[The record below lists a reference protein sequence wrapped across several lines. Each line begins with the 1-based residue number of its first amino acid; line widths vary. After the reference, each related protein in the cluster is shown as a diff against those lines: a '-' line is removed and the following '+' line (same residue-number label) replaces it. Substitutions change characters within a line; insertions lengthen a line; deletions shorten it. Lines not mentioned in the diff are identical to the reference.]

1 MFTWFLLGRRAAA
14 SLPPQV
20 HSHHLITRLDFQK
33 LQPWPRFTCALMTT
47 LCVCTSLLYF
57 LVCLWR
63 VKIVEW
69 CWLIKKKQKKN
80 CCEAARG
87 GGPIIM
93 LQKGEVFDSWAN
105 AVIKTQTPTLLKC
118 RVRWETDT
126 TRWGRRL
133 AKHCRALPQFAL
145 CILPSG
151 TANEWDKEEEK
162 KKGFRLLMVLPQLHN

>member
-69 CWLIKKKQKKN
+69 CWLIKKNKKKLLWSSSGRRSYN
-80 CCEAARG
+80 YAAEG
-87 GGPIIM
+87 GGFWQ
-93 LQKGEVFDSWAN
+93 LSQRGDKNTDSDAAKVQSSLRDWHHKVRAETR
-105 AVIKTQTPTLLKC
+105 KTLSCIASVRTL
-118 RVRWETDT
+118 
-126 TRWGRRL
+126 
-133 AKHCRALPQFAL
+133 HFAFRD
-145 CILPSG
+145 G
-151 TANEWDKEEEK
+151 KWMGQGGGEEER
-162 KKGFRLLMVLPQLHN
+162 F